1 MYNNEIAKK
10 RPCKRDNL
18 AVFGSVRMFM
28 FGMLN
33 GVALFQYLLLSPV
46 QPNIPLYKANGIQC
60 TRCNWWKIHV
70 HLFTHTLAQS
80 YIGISIPHTYTH
92 VVDFYV
98 FPYFYV
104 CIVPLTSFGLCKSA
118 YTFSLE
124 RGCSAVCCVYVAEVH
139 MRLS

>member
-1 MYNNEIAKK
+1 MQK
-10 RPCKRDNL
+10 RQSGSIWFSQNVYVWYVEWCGTISIFVVISCATEHSFIQSKRH
-18 AVFGSVRMFM
+18 SMHT
-28 FGMLN
+28 
-33 GVALFQYLLLSPV
+33 V
-46 QPNIPLYKANGIQC
+46 QLMKN
-60 TRCNWWKIHV
+60 TRTLIY
-70 HLFTHTLAQS
+70 THTLAQS

-118 YTFSLE
+118 HTFSLE